1 MCVCIC
7 ELGDG
12 HRRLS
17 SMLLSQNETIY
28 LIYLISMG
36 GGGYG
41 VCVEETKRLCRY
53 VMLYFCVISS
63 GQTQA
68 KNECVV

>member
-41 VCVEETKRLCRY
+41 V
-53 VMLYFCVISS
+53 
-63 GQTQA
+63 
-68 KNECVV
+68 